1 MPNDTVLSIISVLK
15 KGNVLKINKSLITN
29 LIALALIAA
38 SFILECDFSSVLLF
52 TGLFAISGAI
62 TNQLAIHM
70 LFEKVPLLYGSGVIP
85 SRFEAFKEA
94 IKNLMMNEFF
104 SHSQLDNFF
113 KQEEQKINLEPI
125 IEKTDFSPAFDA
137 LSKTVME
144 SSFGG
149 MLGMFG
155 GESALDGLREPFS
168 AKMKSAVIE
177 IVNSQDFKYNL
188 QYHMQESSLSSD
200 LINSIEKL
208 IDSRLNELTPQLV
221 KEIVQKLIKEHL
233 DWLVVWGGVFGGL
246 IGLISSF
253 LL

>member
-1 MPNDTVLSIISVLK
+1 MTF
-15 KGNVLKINKSLITN
+15 NKSFITN
-29 LIALALIAA
+29 LTALVLIGL
-38 SFILECDFSSVLLF
+38 SFVFLESRDALLF
-52 TGLFAISGAI
+52 TGLFALSGAL

-85 SRFEAFKEA
+85 LRFEAFKEA

-104 SHSQLDNFF
+104 TSEQLENFLQ
-113 KQEEQKINLEPI
+113 KEEKKINLEPI
-125 IEKTDFSPAFDA
+125 IEETDFSPAFDA

-155 GESALDGLREPFS
+155 GESALDALREPFS
-168 AKMKSAVIE
+168 KKMKVSVIE
-177 IVNSQDFKYNL
+177 IVKSESFNQTLNTHLK
-188 QYHMQESSLSSD
+188 ESS
-200 LINSIEKL
+200 INDDIMSSIESV

-221 KEIVQKLIKEHL
+221 KEMVQNLIKEHL
-233 DWLVVWGGVFGGL
+233 SWLVVWGGIFGGL

-253 LL
+253 FI

>member
-1 MPNDTVLSIISVLK
+1 M
-15 KGNVLKINKSLITN
+15 KINKSFVTN
-29 LIALALIAA
+29 LIAIIFVGFSFLIENEIN
-38 SFILECDFSSVLLF
+38 STFLYI
-52 TGLFAISGAI
+52 GLFALSGAL

-85 SRFEAFKEA
+85 ARFEAFKES

-104 SHSQLDNFF
+104 TQEQLDNFF
-113 KQEEQKINLEPI
+113 KNEEQKINLEPI
-125 IEKTDFSPAFDA
+125 IKETDFTPAFDA

-168 AKMKSAVIE
+168 LKMKSAVVK
-177 IVNSQDFKYNL
+177 IVNSQAFNATL
-188 QYHMQESSLSSD
+188 QNHMQTSSLSND
-200 LINSIEKL
+200 MLASIENV
-208 IDSRLNELTPQLV
+208 IDARLNELTPQLV
-221 KEIVQKLIKEHL
+221 KEIIQKLIKEHL
-233 DWLVVWGGVFGGL
+233 SWLVVWGGVFGGL
-246 IGLISSF
+246 IGFISSF